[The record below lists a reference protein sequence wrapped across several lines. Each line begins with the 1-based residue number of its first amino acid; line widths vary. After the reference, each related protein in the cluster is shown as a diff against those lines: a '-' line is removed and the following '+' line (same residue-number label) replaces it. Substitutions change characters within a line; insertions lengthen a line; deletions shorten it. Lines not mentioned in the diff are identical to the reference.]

1 VNQMR
6 HLFFVTL
13 IFLLGSNLLAQDN
26 ESLIHNTP
34 EPVILG
40 ENALFE
46 LNNSNAQN
54 NIYEPTLFYRLE
66 GQQNFKSVKMNAQGF
81 IYTAEVPAAQ
91 LRAGNIEYYFAYQNA
106 FRQTVFLPSGNPESN
121 PFRVKVLPAKTEEM
135 YGTQELELQLLTP
148 EPGESMSSDDF
159 VIAIGLP
166 LGIAQPEKL
175 TYRLLIDGIN
185 VSKMVSVEGNLVM
198 FAPKTI
204 KSGPHNAE
212 FKVLDQGGRII
223 GKLEW
228 PFRISGLP
236 TNTNALST
244 RTEVFL
250 DNRVQTISEENQSF
264 FRGGIRLN
272 GNYARFDFGLR
283 ALISSEESFDRQPV
297 NQYGVELR
305 YNFTPRTNIY
315 LKGGDYYT
323 NYDPLVFWEK
333 RIRGAGMGLVS
344 PYFNLDVSLGQAAR
358 SVEGKA
364 ENDSV
369 TSYGTYAQSFLAVRP
384 EFKFGSHV
392 NWGLNLV
399 NAKDDPE
406 SIEFGA
412 NPKEALV
419 VGTSLNLNFDSRRLQ
434 VLSSVQASIANNDAE
449 GTVDFDTLAENF
461 DLSGSEKDM
470 AEMFVNFLESTG
482 FLSISQG
489 LSPIPNLAYNA
500 EVRLNYFNNQVSLAY
515 KNIDADFASP
525 GNPFLLKDIR
535 GLFLSDNI
543 RLLNNQVFLN
553 LYYKNYQDNFSED
566 KYKSGNSDLGA
577 ILSYYPVR
585 TLPSVSL
592 SFGSQSR
599 KNDLKPNSA
608 DSLLAEDN
616 SLQRIGISTSYDFP
630 LAGLEN
636 TATFSVTNLQRED
649 AVYDQNNSSF
659 NVFSVGIRNKFNFPL
674 TTRLSYTQSASVL
687 GEGDGEA
694 SSDIQK
700 FFAGAEYQL
709 KNAFLNSDLQPFAR
723 FTMQTFSTTLSGDYQ
738 RSNYTAGLQ
747 LMNRKYG
754 NLALRF
760 DYISFGDLHDWSD
773 TIFSTRYDISF

>member
-1 VNQMR
+1 MR
-6 HLFFVTL
+6 YLFFITL
-13 IFLLGSNLLAQDN
+13 IFLLGGSLTAQEN

-40 ENALFE
+40 ENASFE

-66 GQQNFKSVKMNAQGF
+66 GQQNFKSLKMNVQGF

-91 LRAGNIEYYFAYQNA
+91 LRAGNLEYYFAWQNA
-106 FRQTVFLPSGNPESN
+106 FRQTIFLPAGNPESN
-121 PFRVKVLPAKTEEM
+121 PFRVKVLPAKSGEM
-135 YGTQELELQLLTP
+135 FGDQELELQLLTP
-148 EPGESMSSDDF
+148 EPGESMIADDF

-166 LGIAQPEKL
+166 LDISQPEKL

-185 VSKMVSVEGNLVM
+185 VSKLVTVEGNLVL
-198 FAPKTI
+198 FDPKTI

-212 FKVLDQGGRII
+212 FKVLDNSGRII

-236 TNTNALST
+236 TNTKALST
-244 RTEVFL
+244 RSEVFL
-250 DNRVQTISEENQSF
+250 DNRVQTISEENQGF
-264 FRGGIRLN
+264 FRGGVRLN

-297 NQYGVELR
+297 NQYGLELR
-305 YNFTPRTNIY
+305 YNFSPRTNIY

-333 RIRGAGMGLVS
+333 RVRGAGMGLVT
-344 PYFNLDVSLGQAAR
+344 PYFNLDVSLGQTAR

-364 ENDSV
+364 VNDSV
-369 TSYGTYAQSFLAVRP
+369 ETYGTYAQSFLAVRP

-399 NAKDDPE
+399 NAKDDPG
-406 SIEFGA
+406 SIDYGA

-419 VGTSLNLNFDSRRLQ
+419 LGTSLDLNFDSRRVQ

-449 GTVDFDTLAENF
+449 GTVDFDSLADQF

-470 AEMFVNFLESTG
+470 AEQVVNFFESTG
-482 FLSISQG
+482 FLTLSQG

-500 EVRLNYFNNQVSLAY
+500 ELRLNYFNNQFSLAY

-535 GLFLSDNI
+535 GLFISDNI

-553 LYYKNYQDNFSED
+553 LYFKNFDDNFSED
-566 KYKSGNSDLGA
+566 QYKSGNSDLGA
-577 ILSYYPVR
+577 ILSYYPMR
-585 TLPSVSL
+585 NLPSVTL

-599 KNDLKPNSA
+599 KNDLNPNSQ

-630 LAGLEN
+630 LGGLEN

-649 AVYDQNNSSF
+649 AIDDQNNSSF
-659 NVFSVGIRNKFNFPL
+659 NVFSVGIRNKFSFPL
-674 TTRLSYTQSASVL
+674 TTRLSFTQSASVL
-687 GEGDGEA
+687 GEGDIE
-694 SSDIQK
+694 SNSDIQK
-700 FFAGAEYQL
+700 FFAGAEYKL
-709 KNAFLNSDLQPFAR
+709 KNAILNSDLQPYAR
-723 FTMQTFSTTLSGDYQ
+723 FTMQSFATTRNGDYQ
-738 RSNYTAGLQ
+738 RSNYTAGVQ
-747 LMNRKYG
+747 LMNQKYG
-754 NLALRF
+754 NLSLRF
-760 DYISFGDLHDWSD
+760 DYICFGDLHDWSD
-773 TIFSTRYDISF
+773 TIFSTRYDVSF